1 MADLLPVSASAEIM
15 DVRGRRR
22 PWNARAPLALVSAI
36 AAIAAFAAP
45 AAASQDPNRSVTVF
59 VPGFDPDGA
68 GQHGV
73 YGADVHRTLADSLAA
88 LAGLPAADTSGGPIP
103 PNAVCTTD
111 YYGDTPPAWFTAA
124 DRSEIE
130 LLTAEWGGGVPRYAY
145 VVARFAQHALQRS
158 GADQVNF
165 VSGSFG
171 SLIVR
176 WLIEHDVAGL
186 SHTGRIA
193 RWLSIEGVV
202 AGNWAASRGKLVD
215 LVSLADPQPIDVDH
229 MKYEWVDANVHTP
242 RTEGDSPY
250 YSGIL
255 LGQTAS
261 TDDGGSGGPL
271 STLMLAY
278 KDYLPNDGVQAA
290 PDTRF
295 ATLTARSKFFG
306 LPPTIAVMHSQ
317 HLAIKHHPGAY
328 AEAIA
333 FLTGRRRVTV
343 TLTSTRVVN
352 LHEIQLPFWDWR
364 PAEVVFESRVHS
376 PAAAAR
382 WGITD
387 PVSEHLRSDAAAPLS
402 RFQTS
407 GETQTLD
414 ELVFDDLV
422 LPEEQQLRI
431 DLHARELDYDPRYG
445 VYETLATPYDD
456 DMGGGS
462 VLVSTLAPGTYSLS
476 VPDWS
481 CGLAVTVVDYPFTPL
496 LAVPPAARPVAAK
509 RLVFAPNPSAS
520 NVRIT
525 LAGYPA
531 TPAGEQARLEIVDM
545 AGRLVRVLE
554 GPPDAGF
561 GWDGRDAR
569 GVPLPAGVYLHRVV
583 TPRGIWTGRSCRM
596 SPTR

>member
-1 MADLLPVSASAEIM
+1 MADLLPATASAETM
-15 DVRGRRR
+15 DVPGQRL
-22 PWNARAPLALVSAI
+22 PWIPRALLALI

-45 AAASQDPNRSVTVF
+45 AAASHDPNRSVTVF

-88 LAGLPAADTSGGPIP
+88 LAGLPAADTTGGPIP

-124 DRSEIE
+124 DRSEVE

-145 VVARFAQHALQRS
+145 IVARFAQHALQRS

-186 SHTGRIA
+186 SHAGRIA

-215 LVSLADPQPIDVDH
+215 LVSLADPQPIDVDD
-229 MKYEWVDANVHTP
+229 MKYDWVDANVHAP
-242 RTEGDSPY
+242 RTEGDSPF
-250 YSGIL
+250 YSAIL

-295 ATLTARSKFFG
+295 ATVTAQSKYFG
-306 LPPTIAVMHSQ
+306 MAPTTAVMHSQ
-317 HLAIKHHPGAY
+317 HLAIKHHTGAY
-328 AEAIA
+328 AEAAA

-343 TLTSTRVVN
+343 TLTSARVVN

-364 PAEVVFESRVHS
+364 PAEVVFQSRVFS

-382 WGITD
+382 WGISD
-387 PVSEHLRSDAAAPLS
+387 AMSEHLRADAAAPLW

-414 ELVFDDLV
+414 EVVFDDLV
-422 LPEEQQLRI
+422 LPEEKQLRI
-431 DLHARELDYDPRYG
+431 VRDAHDAVRRRHGRRLDAGLDAGARDLLAERPRLELPARGDGVRLPVHAAARRAAHPAPGRGEAARVRAQSVGIPRADHARG
-445 VYETLATPYDD
+445 
-456 DMGGGS
+456 
-462 VLVSTLAPGTYSLS
+462 LS
-476 VPDWS
+476 RD
-481 CGLAVTVVDYPFTPL
+481 ADRRER
-496 LAVPPAARPVAAK
+496 AARDRGHGRPARA
-509 RLVFAPNPSAS
+509 R
-520 NVRIT
+520 
-525 LAGYPA
+525 AGGPA
-531 TPAGEQARLEIVDM
+531 RRG
-545 AGRLVRVLE
+545 VRV
-554 GPPDAGF
+554 
-561 GWDGRDAR
+561 GWPRRARSHTPRRRVPASGRDPAR
-569 GVPLPAGVYLHRVV
+569 DLDGAQLPHV
-583 TPRGIWTGRSCRM
+583 TGQPRT
-596 SPTR
+596 TALV